1 MDLELDE
8 TKVIDESS
16 IGKLEKVGNK
26 IRIIRADKTDDVDD
40 LLVII
45 DKIKTKI
52 TQNESKLHD
61 LTKAVDKLK
70 ISDSY
75 DMVPKIK
82 TELLIMKDELISLKD
97 QLIVVKNYVPKNPDY
112 KFEAFKTTHYLAQS
126 QKLSVV
132 LKGVIDLLDSLTG
145 FLNSDKLLDN
155 SKFVDDDDIFDNDSA
170 VNNNLQNNNLQ
181 KFSKKKQLNLDK
193 DKAINGFIYAKEMNE
208 ELKDL
213 ERSICELHQM
223 FIEVANQVEAQQ
235 ELLSLSEMSVIESKK
250 HSEKAL
256 KVLIDAEKHVNSARK
271 KFLYAIIT
279 ILLVVGL
286 VVGVVVGGITIL
298 VMMGGA

>member
-1 MDLELDE
+1 MDLELGE

-45 DKIKTKI
+45 GKIKTKI

-61 LTKAVDKLK
+61 LTKAVDKLR

-75 DMVPKIK
+75 DTIPKIK
-82 TELLIMKDELISLKD
+82 TELLTMKDELTSLKD

-132 LKGVIDLLDSLTG
+132 LKGVIDLLDSLTT
-145 FLNSDKLLDN
+145 FLNNDKLLDN
-155 SKFVDDDDIFDNDSA
+155 SKFINNDDDCMFDNNSQSND
-170 VNNNLQNNNLQ
+170 LQ
-181 KFSKKKQLNLDK
+181 KFSQKQKKQLNLDK
-193 DKAINGFIYAKEMNE
+193 DRAINGFIYAKEMNE

-223 FIEVANQVEAQQ
+223 FIEVANQVEVQQ

-286 VVGVVVGGITIL
+286 VVGVVVGGITIF
-298 VMMGGA
+298 VMLGGA